1 MFEANVPKGL
11 VSGSGL
17 DTSGVNQSE
26 FPGNQN
32 TGKQEDRYAHPQRQ
46 RTRHAPRLK
55 RASAATSQHEK
66 QGGGQTGE
74 NGEKCKAYKV
84 GHNPD
89 YLLNLKRKFYLV
101 TAAALFFAGLGIYL
115 GFWQLGRA
123 AQKEAMHAAMQ
134 AQGRQAPVDAA
145 ALAHLST
152 LADGLYR
159 PVRVQGSWDAAH
171 TVYLDNRQM
180 DGKVGFFV
188 VTPLQLEATGQVILV
203 QRGWVGR
210 NFEVRDQA
218 PAVQTPPGLVVVEGQ
233 IAPPPSKLYEPGA
246 PGTGLIRQNL
256 DLDRFRAETGLALAD
271 FTIRQSGAASEGLRR
286 DWPAIALGI
295 EKHYGYAFQ
304 WFALAALIVG
314 LYFWFHFSRRPTAR
328 FQETHSHVPPPS
340 L

>member
-1 MFEANVPKGL
+1 MDQTKL
-11 VSGSGL
+11 
-17 DTSGVNQSE
+17 
-26 FPGNQN
+26 PGQQD
-32 TGKQEDRYAHPQRQ
+32 TGKQQDGDAYAQRQ
-46 RTRHAPRLK
+46 RARHAPRLA
-55 RASAATSQHEK
+55 RTAVAATQHEE
-66 QGGGQTGE
+66 QGHRQAGE
-74 NGEKCKAYKV
+74 NGEKSKAYKV

-101 TAAALFFAGLGIYL
+101 TAAALFFASLGIYL

-123 AQKEAMHAAMQ
+123 GQKEAMHAAMQ
-134 AQGRQAPVDAA
+134 AQASQAPLDAA
-145 ALAHLST
+145 ALAQLPG
-152 LADGLYR
+152 LAAMLYR
-159 PVRVQGSWDAAH
+159 PVRVAGNWESVH

-188 VTPLQLEATGQVILV
+188 LTPLRLQTSGQVVLV

-218 PAVQTPPGLVVVEGQ
+218 PAVQTPPGLVWVEGQ

-256 DLDRFRAETGLALAD
+256 DLDRFRSESGLALAD
-271 FTIRQSGAASEGLRR
+271 FTIRQSGPASDGLRR
-286 DWPAIALGI
+286 DWPAVALGV

-314 LYFWFHFSRRPTAR
+314 LYLWFHFFRRTTAR
-328 FQETHSHVPPPS
+328 FQETPPHVPPPS

>member
-1 MFEANVPKGL
+1 M
-11 VSGSGL
+11 
-17 DTSGVNQSE
+17 DQSKL
-26 FPGNQN
+26 PGHQN
-32 TGKQEDRYAHPQRQ
+32 AGEQEDGHAHPQRQ
-46 RTRHAPRLK
+46 RTRHAPRFK
-55 RASAATSQHEK
+55 RAGAATAQHEI
-66 QGGGQTGE
+66 QGSGQAGE

-123 AQKEAMHAAMQ
+123 AQKEAMYAATQ
-134 AQGRQAPVDAA
+134 AQARQAPLDAA
-145 ALAHLST
+145 ALAQLPN
-152 LADGLYR
+152 AAANLYR
-159 PVRVQGSWDAAH
+159 PVRLAGTWESAH

-188 VTPLQLEATGQVILV
+188 LTPLRLQVSGQVVLV

-210 NFEVRDQA
+210 NFEFRDQV
-218 PAVQTPPGLVVVEGQ
+218 PAVQTPPGLVWVEGQ
-233 IAPPPSKLYEPGA
+233 IAPTPSKLYEPGA

-256 DLDRFRAETGLALAD
+256 DLDRFRAEIGLALSD
-271 FTIRQSGAASEGLRR
+271 FTVRQSGPVSDGLRR
-286 DWPAIALGI
+286 DWPTVALGV

-304 WFALAALIVG
+304 WFALAALVVG
-314 LYFWFHFSRRPTAR
+314 LYFWFHFFRRPAAR
-328 FQETHSHVPPPS
+328 FQETQPHVPPPS

>member
-1 MFEANVPKGL
+1 M
-11 VSGSGL
+11 
-17 DTSGVNQSE
+17 
-26 FPGNQN
+26 
-32 TGKQEDRYAHPQRQ
+32 
-46 RTRHAPRLK
+46 
-55 RASAATSQHEK
+55 
-66 QGGGQTGE
+66 
-74 NGEKCKAYKV
+74 
-84 GHNPD
+84 
-89 YLLNLKRKFYLV
+89 NLKRKFYLV
-101 TAAALFFAGLGIYL
+101 TAAALFFACLGIYL

-134 AQGRQAPVDAA
+134 AQASQAPLDAA
-145 ALAHLST
+145 ALAQLPGLT
-152 LADGLYR
+152 AALYR
-159 PVRVQGSWDAAH
+159 PVRVAGSWEAAH

-188 VTPLQLEATGQVILV
+188 LTPLRLQSTGQVVLV

-218 PAVQTPPGLVVVEGQ
+218 PAVQTPPGLVWVEGQ

-256 DLDRFRAETGLALAD
+256 DLDRFRSESGLALAD
-271 FTIRQSGAASEGLRR
+271 FTIRQSGPASDGLRR
-286 DWPAIALGI
+286 DWPAVALGV

-314 LYFWFHFSRRPTAR
+314 LYLWFHFFRRTTAR
-328 FQETHSHVPPPS
+328 FQETPPHVPPPS

>member
-1 MFEANVPKGL
+1 M
-11 VSGSGL
+11 
-17 DTSGVNQSE
+17 
-26 FPGNQN
+26 
-32 TGKQEDRYAHPQRQ
+32 
-46 RTRHAPRLK
+46 
-55 RASAATSQHEK
+55 
-66 QGGGQTGE
+66 
-74 NGEKCKAYKV
+74 
-84 GHNPD
+84 
-89 YLLNLKRKFYLV
+89 NLKRKFYIV
-101 TAAALFFAGLGIYL
+101 TAAALFFASLGIYL

-134 AQGRQAPVDAA
+134 AQASQAPLDAA
-145 ALAHLST
+145 ALAQLPG
-152 LADGLYR
+152 LAAILYR
-159 PVRVQGSWDAAH
+159 PVRVAGNWDSER

-188 VTPLQLEATGQVILV
+188 LTPLRLQRTGQVVLV

-218 PAVQTPPGLVVVEGQ
+218 PAVQTPPGLVWVEGQ

-256 DLDRFRAETGLALAD
+256 DLDRFRSESGLALAD
-271 FTIRQSGAASEGLRR
+271 FTIRQSGPASDGLRR
-286 DWPAIALGI
+286 DWPAMALGV

-314 LYFWFHFSRRPTAR
+314 LYLWFHFFRRPTAR
-328 FQETHSHVPPPS
+328 FQETHSHVPPSS

>member
-1 MFEANVPKGL
+1 MDQTKL
-11 VSGSGL
+11 
-17 DTSGVNQSE
+17 
-26 FPGNQN
+26 PGKQD
-32 TGKQEDRYAHPQRQ
+32 TGKQQNGYAHAQGE
-46 RTRHAPRLK
+46 RTRHTPRLA
-55 RASAATSQHEK
+55 RPTVAAAQHEE
-66 QGGGQTGE
+66 QGHRQAGE

-84 GHNPD
+84 GHNLD

-101 TAAALFFAGLGIYL
+101 TAAALFFASLGIYL
-115 GFWQLGRA
+115 GFWQLSRA
-123 AQKEAMHAAMQ
+123 EQKEAMHAAMQ
-134 AQGRQAPVDAA
+134 AQASQAPLDAA
-145 ALAHLST
+145 ALANSPG
-152 LADGLYR
+152 LAATLYR
-159 PVRVQGSWDAAH
+159 PVRVAGRWDSAH

-188 VTPLQLEATGQVILV
+188 LTPLHLQSTGQVVLV

-210 NFEVRDQA
+210 NFEVRDQV
-218 PAVQTPPGLVVVEGQ
+218 PAVQTPAGLVWVEGQ

-256 DLDRFRAETGLALAD
+256 DLDRFRSESGLALAN
-271 FTIRQSGAASEGLRR
+271 FTIRQSGPASDGLRR
-286 DWPAIALGI
+286 DWPAVALGV

-314 LYFWFHFSRRPTAR
+314 LYLWFHFFRRPTAR

>member
-1 MFEANVPKGL
+1 
-11 VSGSGL
+11 
-17 DTSGVNQSE
+17 
-26 FPGNQN
+26 
-32 TGKQEDRYAHPQRQ
+32 
-46 RTRHAPRLK
+46 
-55 RASAATSQHEK
+55 
-66 QGGGQTGE
+66 
-74 NGEKCKAYKV
+74 
-84 GHNPD
+84 
-89 YLLNLKRKFYLV
+89 LNLKRKFYIV

-115 GFWQLGRA
+115 GFWQIGRA
-123 AQKEAMHAAMQ
+123 AQKEAMQASMQ
-134 AQGRQAPVDAA
+134 AQSRLAPLDAA
-145 ALAHLST
+145 AMAHLPNPR
-152 LADGLYR
+152 ADLYR
-159 PVRVQGSWDAAH
+159 PVRVAGTWDSAH

-188 VTPLQLEATGQVILV
+188 VTPLRLQVSGQVVLV

-218 PAVQTPPGLVVVEGQ
+218 PAVQTPSGLVWVEGQ

-271 FTIRQSGAASEGLRR
+271 FTIRQSGPASDGLRR
-286 DWPAIALGI
+286 DWPAVALGV

-304 WFALAALIVG
+304 WFALAALVVG
-314 LYFWFHFSRRPTAR
+314 LYFWFHFFRRPTAR